1 MPSRKSAEEV
11 VQQERDRQKQQ
22 LKGLAIFLVCGL
34 PALANALK
42 SKMVSSGIF

>member
-1 MPSRKSAEEV
+1 MPSRKSAEE

-22 LKGLAIFLVCGL
+22 LKDLAIFLVCGL

-42 SKMVSSGIF
+42 SKMVFSGIF